1 MTIDDDYRR
10 GECTAKTALC
20 GSCCSMCLS
29 TLVAAVAVVPM
40 AAHTCRLLAACFR
53 VCRGTTVRV
62 VCGIVVDVAAVV
74 AVEFGSSCVV
84 DETVIG
90 LFCFVRCLLVLGL

>member
-1 MTIDDDYRR
+1 MKIDDDYRLD
-10 GECTAKTALC
+10 EYMVTKALC
-20 GSCCSMCLS
+20 DSCCLMWLS
-29 TLVAAVAVVPM
+29 TLVAAVVVVPM

-53 VCRGTTVRV
+53 VCRGTIARV

-90 LFCFVRCLLVLGL
+90 LFCFVRCLLVLDL